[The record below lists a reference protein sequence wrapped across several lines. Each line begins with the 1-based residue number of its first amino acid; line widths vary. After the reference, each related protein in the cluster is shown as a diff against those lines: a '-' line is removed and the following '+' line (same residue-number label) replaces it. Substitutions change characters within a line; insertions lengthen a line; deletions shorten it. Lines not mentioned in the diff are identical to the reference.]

1 MHFGLIDRVIEV
13 DGERIVALKGVS
25 SAEEYLQDHFPTFP
39 VLPGV
44 LMIETLVQAARAL
57 LDHRRDDAT
66 DNDVDADRYVLGLV
80 RALKFGTFVRP
91 GEVLRVEVSL
101 LSRDDEG
108 AFHFK
113 GAGRRLSPDT
123 PDADDSPTT
132 VSGRFSLRPI
142 RLPPPTR
149 AQE

>member
-13 DGERIVALKGVS
+13 DDQRIVALKGVS

-44 LMIETLVQAARAL
+44 LMVETLAQAARAL
-57 LDHRRDDAT
+57 LEHRRGSIG
-66 DNDVDADRYVLGLV
+66 DVAADRYALGAV
-80 RALKFGTFVRP
+80 RALKFGSFVRP

-101 LSRDDEG
+101 LSHDDDDDT
-108 AFHFK
+108 FHFK
-113 GAGRRLSPDT
+113 GSGRCISPDVAQT
-123 PDADDSPTT
+123 DETPTT
-132 VSGRFSLRPI
+132 VSGRFALRPV